1 MGLALIGTWQPG
13 MSVQVYGFPKPA
25 IPVWRALT
33 TNKKLLCNVNF
44 RLVVQD
50 AILNFKLTY
59 RVWKKWPVCQI
70 DWTIHVSVLQFYN
83 QCTCLLHTH
92 THTCLAIQSPL
103 HSSWWCC
110 FYARVSTAVH
120 HTVHIKVWEASLKKS
135 TLAMR
140 IKVPSWNVWLAE
152 GRGRNQDR

>member
-1 MGLALIGTWQPG
+1 MGSLSLP
-13 MSVQVYGFPKPA
+13 

-33 TNKKLLCNVNF
+33 TALLQSLLALKQVTLYRKFQVGSPRHNIEFQIDLSCLEKLACLPNWLDNSCF
-44 RLVVQD
+44 SI
-50 AILNFKLTY
+50 AILQPMYLLT
-59 RVWKKWPVCQI
+59 P
-70 DWTIHVSVLQFYN
+70 
-83 QCTCLLHTH
+83 HTHSH
-92 THTCLAIQSPL
+92 THTCLAIQIPL

-135 TLAMR
+135 ILAMR

-152 GRGRNQDR
+152 DRGRNQDH